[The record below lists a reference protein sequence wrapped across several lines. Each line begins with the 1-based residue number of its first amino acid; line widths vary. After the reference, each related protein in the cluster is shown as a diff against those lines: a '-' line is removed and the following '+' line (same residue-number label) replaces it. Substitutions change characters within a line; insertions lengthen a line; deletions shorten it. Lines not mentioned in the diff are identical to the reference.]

1 MNVAVYGTG
10 VAAVL
15 AAKYFNCEIF
25 AMTGAPLQDIKHDA
39 IMRFKTPDVLN
50 ILGIPQKKI
59 TVKKAVLADYGI
71 EDRADFGL
79 QNQYSLKVTGTLTS
93 RSIDFNNPVETR
105 YAADCDLNTELNKIL
120 KSHLNGPTIA
130 PENFLYMAKRS
141 ASKFINTT
149 PLSIYDKNIC
159 KGDDPLGMIKKIFVA
174 KFLIPVKS
182 DVYQTIYCPDMKMKT
197 YRASIEPYKGETL
210 LRMEMVNVDN
220 DWPLISLAKERDLLL
235 EAFGLDS
242 ISKNKI
248 KSISAHTQSFGKL
261 NTSMIDESVRKLAI
275 VRLTRYFGV
284 YSFGRY
290 GTMRSIGLDSMVN
303 DLKVIDKLLKM
314 DEYSEKLY
322 GSNNF

>member
-1 MNVAVYGTG
+1 MNVAIYGTG

-25 AMTGAPLQDIKHDA
+25 AMSGAPLQDIKHDA

-59 TVKKAVLADYGI
+59 TVKKAVLADYGL

-79 QNQYSLKVTGTLTS
+79 QNKYSLKVTGTLTS

-105 YAADCDLNTELNKIL
+105 YVAEGDLNAELNKIL
-120 KSHLNGPTIA
+120 KNHLANPTIA
-130 PENFLYMAKRS
+130 PENFLYMTKRS

-149 PLSIYDKNIC
+149 PLSIYDKNISINN
-159 KGDDPLGMIKKIFVA
+159 DPLGMIKKIFVA

-197 YRASIEPYKGETL
+197 YRASIEPYKDKTL

-220 DWPLISLAKERDLLL
+220 KWPLINLTKERDLLL
-235 EAFGLDS
+235 EVFGLDS
-242 ISKNKI
+242 INKKEI
-248 KSISAHTQSFGKL
+248 YTISARFQAFGKL

-275 VRLTRYFGV
+275 IRLTRNFGV